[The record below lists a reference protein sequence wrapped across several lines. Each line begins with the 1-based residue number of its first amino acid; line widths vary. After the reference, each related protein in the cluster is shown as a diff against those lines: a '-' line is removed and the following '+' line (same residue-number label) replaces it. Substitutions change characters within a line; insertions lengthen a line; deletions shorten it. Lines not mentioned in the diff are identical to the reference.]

1 MEKIVIIT
9 GATSGIGRELKHRF
23 EKDGSI
29 VYALSLENL
38 DNESNFIKC
47 NITNET
53 EINSAIEYI
62 VQKHGKIDVLVN
74 NAGYGLFGAAEIL
87 PTEQVE
93 KQMDTNFLG
102 AYMMSK
108 ECLKYMQKGAKII
121 NISSACALFPLP
133 YRSMY
138 CVSKAAVS
146 TFTDC
151 LKMELKPLNIDV
163 TAICPGDIKTPFIKN
178 KVKIIETNEKYQD
191 RIQNAC
197 DYVDSK
203 NDKRMTID
211 YAVGKI
217 YKIANKCKLKP
228 MYIIGGKYKMLYF
241 LTRFAP
247 KSWYLNIVEKHFGG
261 HKKLKKD

>member
-23 EKDGSI
+23 EKDGNI
-29 VYALSLENL
+29 VYALSLSNN
-38 DNESNFIKC
+38 DNESNFIEC
-47 NITNET
+47 NITNNEQIQT
-53 EINSAIEYI
+53 AVDIIYK
-62 VQKHGKIDVLVN
+62 KHGKIDVLVN
-74 NAGYGLFGAAEIL
+74 NAGYGLFGAAELL

-93 KQMDTNFLG
+93 KQMNTNFLG

-108 ECLKYMQKGAKII
+108 ECLKYMKPGAKII

-146 TFTDC
+146 MLSDC
-151 LKMELKPLNIDV
+151 LKMELKPLGIDV
-163 TAICPGDIKTPFIKN
+163 TAICPGDIKTTFIKN

-203 NDKRMTID
+203 NDKRMTVE
-211 YAVGKI
+211 YAVNKM
-217 YKIANKCKLKP
+217 YKIAKKKKFKP
-228 MYIIGGKYKMLYF
+228 LYIIGAKYKMLYF

-247 KSWYLNIVEKHFGG
+247 KNWYLTIVEKHFCG